1 MAAPIGNNYW
11 QFRDK
16 HGRDYQY
23 TPDELWYEFIQYCQW
38 IENNPLF
45 EEKQFAF
52 QGMVTTHDAP
62 KMRAMT
68 IRGFCLF
75 ADIAMK
81 TFYEYAKKDGYS
93 NITTRIEDAIY
104 QQKLEGAAADMLNP
118 NIIARELGLKDHSEV
133 TGKDGAP
140 IASTLTPNQI
150 DKLIDKL

>member
-11 QFRDK
+11 QFRNK
-16 HGRDYQY
+16 HGKDPDYNSS
-23 TPDELWYEFIQYCQW
+23 ELWDEFVQYCQW
-38 IENNPLF
+38 IEDNPLR

-81 TFYEYAKKDGYS
+81 TFYEYAKKDDYR

-104 QQKLEGAAADMLNP
+104 QQKLEGAAADLLNP

-140 IASTLTPNQI
+140 IASTLTPDQI

>member
-11 QFRDK
+11 QFRNK
-16 HGRDYQY
+16 HGKDPDY
-23 TPDELWYEFIQYCQW
+23 TPSQLWGEFVQYCQW
-38 IENNPLF
+38 IENNPLH

-52 QGMVTTHDAP
+52 QGIVTTHDAP

-93 NITTRIEDAIY
+93 NITTRIVDAIY
-104 QQKLEGAAADMLNP
+104 QQKFEGAAADLLNP
-118 NIIARELGLKDHSEV
+118 NIIARELELKDQQEI
-133 TGKDGAP
+133 TGKDGAAVTQP
-140 IASTLTPNQI
+140 VFVFKNLNE
-150 DKLIDKL
+150 

>member
-11 QFRDK
+11 QFRGK

-23 TPDELWYEFIQYCQW
+23 SPDELWDEFIQYCQW
-38 IENNPLF
+38 IEKNPLL

-75 ADIAMK
+75 ADITTN
-81 TFYEYAKKDGYS
+81 TFYEYRKKDDF
-93 NITTRIEDAIY
+93 NDITTRIEDAIY
-104 QQKLEGAAADMLNP
+104 QQKLEGAAADLLNP

-140 IASTLTPNQI
+140 IASTLTPDQI
-150 DKLIDKL
+150 YKLIDKL